1 MLSMGAMTSGRADA
15 AFDVVV
21 VGAGTAGCVLAARL
35 SEQPGRRVALIE
47 AGPDFG
53 PADGGGWPAEIAGD
67 RWVAHET
74 EFDWGYHA
82 PLSGRPQP
90 YLRGRVVG
98 GSSAINALGINWGL
112 RQDYDGWAARGLEG
126 WDFEGLLPAFRR
138 VERLVEDE
146 GAGPVEP
153 ADAERGRRGALPV
166 TRIATRSPYLDA
178 FSTACAAAGLL
189 LVDPAGPNAT
199 VGYGAMTRN
208 AVGGRRVHAAAAY
221 LDPARERPNL
231 AILADTEVDR
241 IAWAEG
247 RAASLAVR
255 GPGGPATIEAD
266 RIVLAAGAVGSPI
279 LLQRSGIG
287 PADVVRGALGADAEL
302 YELPGVGRRLLDHY
316 GVRFA
321 FAGSADARGRL
332 EAAGELRRGAITA
345 RLTSDPALDA
355 YDITVSAAQDLDGLL
370 SLERVEVGR
379 ADGAGEGAL
388 VFPFITWHVQ
398 PRSVGRVEI
407 RSADPAE
414 APLIDHGFGA
424 DEDIE
429 ALARGIEWARERVR
443 DAALVP
449 WLDREL
455 EPGAAVEG
463 AALREWVRGHLS
475 FYFHAVGTC
484 AMGPPEEPD
493 AVVDTTGRVRGFE
506 NLYVAD
512 ASVMPSIPRGMIHL
526 SVYAVAEKLA
536 EGYARDW

>member
-1 MLSMGAMTSGRADA
+1 MVAMTSGRADV

-35 SEQPGRRVALIE
+35 SEEPGRRVALIE

-53 PADGGGWPAEIAGD
+53 PAAGGGWPAEIAGD

-74 EFDWGYHA
+74 EFDWGYRA

-146 GAGPVEP
+146 GAGPIEP
-153 ADAERGRRGALPV
+153 ADAERGRDGALPV
-166 TRIATRSPYLDA
+166 TRIDRGSPYLDA
-178 FSTACAAAGLL
+178 FAAACERAGLP
-189 LVDPAGPNAT
+189 LVDPAGPNAA

-208 AVGGRRVHAAAAY
+208 VVGGRRVHAAAAY
-221 LDPARERPNL
+221 LDPARDRPNL
-231 AILADTEVDR
+231 TILAETEVDR
-241 IAWAEG
+241 IEWAAG
-247 RAASLAVR
+247 RARSLAAR
-255 GPGGPATIEAD
+255 GPGGPLTIEAD
-266 RIVLAAGAVGSPI
+266 RIVLAGGAVGSPI

-287 PADVVRGALGADAEL
+287 PAELLRRVLGPDAALHA
-302 YELPGVGRRLLDHY
+302 LPGVGRRLLDHF

-321 FAGSADARGRL
+321 FLASADARSRL
-332 EAAGELRRGAITA
+332 EATGGPRRGSIAA
-345 RLTSDPALDA
+345 RLTSDRSLDA

-370 SLERVEVGR
+370 PVERVG
-379 ADGAGEGAL
+379 GLGEDAL
-388 VFPFITWHVQ
+388 IFPFIAWHVQ

-407 RSADPAE
+407 RSAEPAVP
-414 APLIDHGFGA
+414 PLIDHGFGA

-429 ALARGIEWARERVR
+429 ALARGIEWGRERAR
-443 DAALVP
+443 DAALAS
-449 WLDREL
+449 WLGGEL
-455 EPGAAVEG
+455 QPGAAVEG
-463 AALREWVRGHLS
+463 AALRDWVRDHLS

-484 AMGPPEEPD
+484 AMGPADEPD
-493 AVVDTTGRVRGFE
+493 AVVDATGRVRGFE

-512 ASVMPSIPRGMIHL
+512 ASVMPTIPRGMIHL

-536 EGYARDW
+536 ALYAREG

>member
-1 MLSMGAMTSGRADA
+1 MTSGRAN

-53 PADGGGWPAEIAGD
+53 LADGGGWPAEIAGD

-74 EFDWGYHA
+74 AFDWGYHA

-112 RQDYDGWAARGLEG
+112 RQDYDGWAARGLDG

-146 GAGPVEP
+146 GTGPVEP
-153 ADAERGRRGALPV
+153 ADAERGRAGALPV
-166 TRIATRSPYLDA
+166 TRIERRSPYLDA
-178 FSTACAAAGLL
+178 VAAACERAGLP
-189 LVDPAGPNAT
+189 LVDPAGPNAK

-208 AVGGRRVHAAAAY
+208 AIGGRRVHAAAAY
-221 LDPARERPNL
+221 LDPARDRPNL
-231 AILADTEVDR
+231 DILADTEVDR
-241 IAWAEG
+241 IEWAGG

-255 GPGGPATIEAD
+255 GPDGPATIEAD

-287 PADVVRGALGADAEL
+287 PAEVVRAALGPGAPL
-302 YELPGVGRRLLDHY
+302 HELPGVGRRLLDHY
-316 GVRFA
+316 GVRVA
-321 FAGSADARGRL
+321 FVASGGARARL
-332 EAAGELRRGAITA
+332 EAAGGVRRASITA
-345 RLTSDPALDA
+345 RLTSDPALEA

-370 SLERVEVGR
+370 PVERVE
-379 ADGAGEGAL
+379 GAAEDAL
-388 VFPFITWHVQ
+388 VLPFIAWHVQ

-414 APLIDHGFGA
+414 PPLIDHGFGA
-424 DEDIE
+424 HEDIE
-429 ALARGIEWARERVR
+429 SLARGIEWARERAR
-443 DAALVP
+443 DPALAP
-449 WLDREL
+449 WLASEL

-484 AMGPPEEPD
+484 AMGPAEEPD
-493 AVVDTTGRVRGFE
+493 AVVDATGRVRGFE

-536 EGYARDW
+536 EAYARQW